1 MGGLLKEDSEDSSD
15 LGVALNAKNPLDT
28 SEPVR
33 RAEESTAA
41 AGCPLDLM
49 PFRTMLG
56 PLLEQ
61 APERG
66 PCVINRAE
74 GAERS
79 GHSGTRAS
87 LRNLRRITMSLLTR
101 ANLVGIT
108 GIARRLVQHGVLD
121 ESVARVAMSKA
132 AAARVPLARWFAEQ
146 KLVTAAQLAAANSA
160 EFGMPLFDASVFDPS
175 QSAIGWVSE
184 NLVRKHQ
191 VLPLLKRG
199 QRLFVAVSSP
209 TQTQALDDIKFHTNL
224 MVEPILVDEDQIRR
238 TLEQWQSSTN
248 ALSAGLADEAGIDT
262 LDVAVTDEEAGSD
275 SRVNVDAKGDDTPVV
290 RFVNKILVDAIRRNA
305 SDIHF
310 EPYEDD
316 YRVRFR
322 IDGLLKQV
330 AKAPVKLK
338 GRIAAR
344 LKVMSQLDIAEK
356 RVPQDGRMKHNLSKT
371 KQFDFRVS
379 TLPTLFG
386 EKIVLR
392 ILDGSATKLG
402 IDQLGY
408 EPEQQR
414 LFLDAIHKPYGMVL
428 VTGPTGSG
436 KTVSL
441 YTALGILND
450 DTRNISTVED
460 PVEIRLPGVNQV
472 QHNSKRGMT
481 FAVALRS
488 FLRQDPDVI
497 MVGEIRDLETAEI
510 AIKAAQT
517 GHMVLSTLH
526 TNDAPQTIARLM
538 NMGVA
543 PYNITSSVTLV
554 IAQRLARRLCPH
566 CKHKVGLPPTAL
578 RAAGFTQTQIDAGFD
593 LYEPVGCDACTEG
606 YKGRTG
612 IYQVMP
618 MTDEIAKIVLTGG
631 SALQIA
637 EAAQRIGVNDLRQS
651 ALLKAVGGV
660 TSLAEIN
667 RVTKD

>member
-1 MGGLLKEDSEDSSD
+1 M
-15 LGVALNAKNPLDT
+15 NA
-28 SEPVR
+28 
-33 RAEESTAA
+33 A
-41 AGCPLDLM
+41 
-49 PFRTMLG
+49 
-56 PLLEQ
+56 
-61 APERG
+61 
-66 PCVINRAE
+66 
-74 GAERS
+74 
-79 GHSGTRAS
+79 
-87 LRNLRRITMSLLTR
+87 

-108 GIARRLVQHGVLD
+108 GIARRLVQDGALD
-121 ESVARVAMSKA
+121 EAVARNAMAQAGEAK
-132 AAARVPLARWFAEQ
+132 VPLAQWLADKRLA
-146 KLVTAAQLAAANSA
+146 TAAQLAAANA
-160 EFGMPLFDASVFDPS
+160 VEFGMPLLDASVFDAS
-175 QSAIGWVSE
+175 HNAMKLVSE
-184 NLVRKHQ
+184 ELLRKHN
-191 VLPLLKRG
+191 VLPLFKRSG
-199 QRLFVAVSSP
+199 KLFIGTSHP
-209 TQTQALDDIKFHTNL
+209 TQPLDEIKFHTNL
-224 MVEPILVDEDQIRR
+224 VVEPILVDEDQIRR
-238 TLEQWQSSTN
+238 TLELWLASNDSL
-248 ALSAGLADEAGIDT
+248 ADGLGGGDDEGMGDLEVSAGDEDMGGGGDT
-262 LDVAVTDEEAGSD
+262 G
-275 SRVNVDAKGDDTPVV
+275 VDAKGDDTPVV
-290 RFVNKILVDAIRRNA
+290 KFVNKVLVDAIRKGG

-322 IDGLLKQV
+322 IDGLLKTV
-330 AKAPVKLK
+330 AKAPVKLRE
-338 GRIAAR
+338 RIAAR

-356 RVPQDGRMKHNLSKT
+356 RVPQDGRIKLNLSKT
-371 KQFDFRVS
+371 KQIDFRVS

-392 ILDGSATKLG
+392 ILDGSAAKLG
-402 IDQLGY
+402 IDKLGY
-408 EPEQQR
+408 EPDQQK
-414 LFLDAIHKPYGMVL
+414 LFLEAIHKPYGMVL

-450 DTRNISTVED
+450 ETRNISTAED

-472 QHNSKRGMT
+472 QQNNKRGMT
-481 FAVALRS
+481 FAAALRS

-538 NMGVA
+538 NMGIA

-554 IAQRLARRLCPH
+554 IAQRLARRLCGNCRKP
-566 CKHKVGLPPTAL
+566 VELPENAL
-578 RAAGFTQTQIDAGFD
+578 LAEGFTPEQISQGIH
-593 LYEPVGCDACTEG
+593 LHEPVGCDACTEG

-618 MTDEIAKIVLTGG
+618 MTDEIATIVLRGG
-631 SALQIA
+631 NALDIA
-637 EAAQRIGVNDLRQS
+637 EAAQQIGVNDLRQS
-651 ALLKAVGGV
+651 ALLKAAQGI